1 MSGTLVISLDF
12 ELMWGVRDHRTTA
25 SYGDAVLG
33 VRKALPALLQLFQT
47 HSIQATWATVG
58 LLFAR
63 DRREMLEH
71 CPALEPGYRHQ
82 ALSPYDAIR
91 SGIGSSEADDP
102 WHYGRSLVDQVM
114 AVEGQELATHT
125 FSHFYCLEE
134 GQSVAAFEAD
144 LEAAFGIMSGAG
156 VRPRSIVFPRNQMTD
171 AHVQAC
177 ARHGIQSFRGNP
189 HSFAYRARSGDDNG
203 ALVRGLRLLDASF
216 PVTGSHA
223 YHRPEQVGA
232 CLDVRASRFFR
243 PYSPRMG
250 VLNDLHVR
258 RIVHEMTQAA
268 RAGEV
273 YHLWWHPHN
282 FGRHTERQLAR
293 LETILLAF
301 RRLADTHG
309 MRSQTMA
316 GCAASAA
323 SPVSPEASAT

>member
-1 MSGTLVISLDF
+1 VSGTLVISLDF
-12 ELMWGVRDHRTTA
+12 ELMWGVRDHRSTA
-25 SYGDAVLG
+25 DYGDAVLG
-33 VRKALPALLQLFQT
+33 VRQALPALLRLFQT
-47 HSIQATWATVG
+47 HGIQATWATVG

-63 DRREMLEH
+63 DRREMLAH
-71 CPALEPGYRHQ
+71 CPALEPGYRHRD
-82 ALSPYDAIR
+82 LSPYDAIR
-91 SGIGSSEADDP
+91 SGIGASEADDP

-125 FSHFYCLEE
+125 FSHFYCMEE
-134 GQSVAAFEAD
+134 GPGMAAFEAD
-144 LEAAFGIMSGAG
+144 LQAATGIMAGAG

-177 ARHGIQSFRGNP
+177 ARQGILSFRGNP
-189 HSFAYRARSGDDNG
+189 HSYAYRARSGDDNG
-203 ALVRGLRLLDASF
+203 PLVRGLRLLDASF
-216 PVTGSHA
+216 PLTGSHA
-223 YHRPEQVGA
+223 YRRPEQVGG
-232 CLDVRASRFFR
+232 CVDVRASRFFR

-250 VLNDLHVR
+250 ALNDLHVR

-268 RAGEV
+268 RTGEV

-293 LETILLAF
+293 LGTILLAF

-316 GCAASAA
+316 GCAAAAA
-323 SPVSPEASAT
+323 STTTPEPSAT